1 MRVQPGCG
9 LSQTLRHKKLQFW
22 REIADSADLSARF
35 MKSLQK
41 AKCFIFRL

>member
-22 REIADSADLSARF
+22 REIADSADLSATIHEIPS
-35 MKSLQK
+35 KG
-41 AKCFIFRL
+41 